1 MDSRFRAAALKAL
14 LLVALALAAGGC
26 VSFRWTQ
33 SASGREVP
41 RTLELIPG
49 RTALGE
55 VLETLGAPER
65 VAGLDGSDL
74 LVYERAIFKSGSLSV
89 SVPLAETIAGS
100 AEVSAS
106 GDLARYDR
114 LTLFFT
120 PDGVLERAVVE
131 RGTDRPFFRTLL
143 KSP

>member
-1 MDSRFRAAALKAL
+1 MGAL

-26 VSFRWTQ
+26 VSFRWVQ
-33 SASGREVP
+33 STSGREVP
-41 RTLELIPG
+41 RTLELVPG

-55 VLETLGAPER
+55 VLKTLGAPER

-74 LVYERAIFKSGSLSV
+74 LVYERAVLRSGSLSV
-89 SVPLAETIAGS
+89 SVPLSETLAGS
-100 AEVSAS
+100 TEVSAS

-143 KSP
+143 KNP